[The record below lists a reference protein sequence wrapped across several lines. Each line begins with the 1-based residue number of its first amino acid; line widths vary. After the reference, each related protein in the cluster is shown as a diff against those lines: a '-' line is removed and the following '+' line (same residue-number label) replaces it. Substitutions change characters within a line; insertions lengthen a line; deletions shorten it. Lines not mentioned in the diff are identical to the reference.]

1 MFYSAMT
8 SDDIACGSQDA
19 FFFFCALAPGGV
31 LPYLSHIGTCLPKGY
46 VFFGAVYVFK
56 RVSRLCL
63 FGMKSGMVFEGTT
76 GMYERICRFNPK
88 KERKSNMRIRNGLKD
103 I

>member
-1 MFYSAMT
+1 MSSNGLVDFA
-8 SDDIACGSQDA
+8 
-19 FFFFCALAPGGV
+19 
-31 LPYLSHIGTCLPKGY
+31 
-46 VFFGAVYVFK
+46 
-56 RVSRLCL
+56 
-63 FGMKSGMVFEGTT
+63 MKSGMVFEGTT

>member
-8 SDDIACGSQDA
+8 SDDVACGSQDA
-19 FFFFCALAPGGV
+19 FFFFCDLAPGGI
-31 LPYLSHIGTCLPKGY
+31 YRY
-46 VFFGAVYVFK
+46 VSPQRVCFFCAVYVFK
-56 RVSRLCL
+56 RVSRLCS

-76 GMYERICRFNPK
+76 GVYERICRFNPK